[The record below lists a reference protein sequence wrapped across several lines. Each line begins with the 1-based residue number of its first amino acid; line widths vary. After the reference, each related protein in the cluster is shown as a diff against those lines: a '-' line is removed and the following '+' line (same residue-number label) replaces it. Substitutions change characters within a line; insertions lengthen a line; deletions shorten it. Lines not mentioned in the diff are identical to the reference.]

1 MMNDK
6 RFPTPVEVG
15 DPANP
20 RRIATAW
27 EAIEWLSQLK
37 IPSPGPRRYRSALRS
52 CRDTLDGW
60 VPPQRAWREVKALAR
75 ELGQTGRAA

>member
-6 RFPTPVEVG
+6 RFPAPVEVG

-20 RRIATAW
+20 LKIATAW

-37 IPSPGPRRYRSALRS
+37 TTSPGPRYRAALRS

-60 VPPQRAWREVKALAR
+60 VPPQRAWTEVKALAR
-75 ELGQTGRAA
+75 ELDQTSRAA